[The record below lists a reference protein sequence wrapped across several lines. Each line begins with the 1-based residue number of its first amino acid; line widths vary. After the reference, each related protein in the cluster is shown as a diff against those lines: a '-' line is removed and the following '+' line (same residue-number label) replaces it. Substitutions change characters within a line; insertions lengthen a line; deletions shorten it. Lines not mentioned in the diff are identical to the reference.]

1 MYSLH
6 LARTHTTSSDRQTSP
21 DVGVANSQEKTTRT
35 PYSQDTTRER
45 RLLMSCASH
54 LQHCHNVSK
63 KGNMCDEEI
72 DQQLSP
78 RLYHRALDVSLFL
91 SPLNEETDITS
102 TRKINTADSCACHL
116 REDSYIV
123 DLVHGF
129 DIIRHVHSS
138 RKDGSSSRTSEQLI
152 TEL

>member
-102 TRKINTADSCACHL
+102 TRKINTADSCACHCGK
-116 REDSYIV
+116 IV
-123 DLVHGF
+123 TSLILYMALTSFATFTPVAKMV
-129 DIIRHVHSS
+129 RVPVRRSS
-138 RKDGSSSRTSEQLI
+138 
-152 TEL
+152 